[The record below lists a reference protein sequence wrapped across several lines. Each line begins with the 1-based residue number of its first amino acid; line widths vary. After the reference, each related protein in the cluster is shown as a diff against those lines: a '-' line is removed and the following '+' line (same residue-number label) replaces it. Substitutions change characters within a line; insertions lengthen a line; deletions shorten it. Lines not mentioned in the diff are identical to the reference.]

1 MNAKSVATQAVLARS
16 EGVVQWGP
24 FQKMSLSSA
33 VSWGDGDLGAR
44 LLGIYE
50 QELHGP
56 LESVIATGP
65 SCVVNVGCAEGYVA
79 VGLARRLPDARVV
92 AVDISQKA
100 LDTTSSNADLNG
112 LTVETALTVPDD
124 VPDGAFWF
132 VDVEGAEANVLHP
145 FVYPGL
151 RASSIIVE
159 LHPWVDADAE
169 EKIRDRFEDTH
180 TIVEIVQ
187 GDRSVNRFDML
198 ADLTDE
204 QRWALASEGR
214 PERMKWLWLT
224 PRSVS

>member
-1 MNAKSVATQAVLARS
+1 MNAKSVATQVVLARS
-16 EGVVQWGP
+16 GGVVQWGP
-24 FQKMSLSSA
+24 FKGMILSTA

-50 QELHGP
+50 QELHRP
-56 LESVIATGP
+56 LESVIATAP

-100 LDTTSSNADLNG
+100 LDAASYNAGLNF

-124 VPDGAFWF
+124 VPEGAFWF

-145 FVYPGL
+145 LVYPGL
-151 RASSIIVE
+151 RTSSIIVE
-159 LHPWVDADAE
+159 LHPWVDADG
-169 EKIRDRFEDTH
+169 EKTILDRFADTH
-180 TIVEIVQ
+180 MAVVIVQ
-187 GDRSVNRFDML
+187 GDRSVNRFDMV

-214 PERMKWLWLT
+214 PQRMKWLWLT